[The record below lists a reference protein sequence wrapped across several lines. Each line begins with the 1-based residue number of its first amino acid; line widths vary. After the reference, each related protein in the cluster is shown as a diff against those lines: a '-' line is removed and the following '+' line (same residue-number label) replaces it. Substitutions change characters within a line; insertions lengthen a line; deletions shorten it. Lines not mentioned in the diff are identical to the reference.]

1 MISLRTKR
9 KALNIDKNALV
20 GKVTRNSD
28 NLDEN
33 SFLITDSTEL
43 NIDKQFLAIIYKSFN
58 QMIQQT

>member
-1 MISLRTKR
+1 MISLRTKG

-20 GKVTRNSD
+20 GKATRNSD

-43 NIDKQFLAIIYKSFN
+43 NIYKQFLAIIYKSFN
-58 QMIQQT
+58 QIIQQT

>member
-1 MISLRTKR
+1 MISLRTKG

-20 GKVTRNSD
+20 GKATRNGD

-58 QMIQQT
+58 QIIQQT

>member
-1 MISLRTKR
+1 MISLRTKG
-9 KALNIDKNALV
+9 KALNIDENALV
-20 GKVTRNSD
+20 GKVTRNGD

-58 QMIQQT
+58 QIIQQT